1 MAEAESYFET
11 EAVVREY
18 DSRITVRILSYL
30 KPYKLLAAFA
40 LGALV
45 FSTLGELA
53 VPVLQQRLIDR
64 AIMAR
69 FLPLRIRAVPQ
80 RAGWQQHPEGQAA
93 LSAEARRT
101 YEELLAVRGALE
113 AGDYLFVPRDEK
125 LRIAGRVER
134 ELKSAGIL
142 EDGQWYA
149 FPLPTDPAEASR
161 LLALT
166 EKHPGSFVRG
176 GGAAAITIRDLA
188 ALTPEEKSVIR
199 YRDLSLI
206 GRTVTV
212 IFSLLVGI
220 FVFTFIQ
227 TWASSLVAQ
236 KVMKDIRL
244 QLFRKTGSQST
255 AFLSRHPVGR
265 VVTRLT
271 GDVET
276 INEFFT
282 NVLVAFLK
290 DLSVMAGSLIT
301 LFILSPRLAAVV
313 LVTLPPVLVLT
324 AFSRVRARDAFRQ
337 QRVASSRV
345 NSYLSERLS
354 GVQVVQL
361 FLGERRS
368 RREFGERN
376 GEFLSAN
383 MAEMYVY
390 ATFRP
395 ITDFLATFTTAA
407 VIAVGANFV
416 LNLSLSLGVLIAFI
430 NLVGLFYGPVMD
442 IAEKYTLLQSAM
454 AGGERVF
461 ALLDTEEAIPDTGT
475 VHIEE
480 RGQQAGGA
488 GGTGGASLVRGRVEF
503 DHVSF
508 AYKDGEEVLKNV
520 SFTVNPGEMAA
531 IVGYTGAGKTTVAN
545 VLTRL
550 WDIQKGS
557 IRLDGI
563 PIEEIPL
570 PELRRSVLP
579 VLQEVF
585 LFSGTVAENISLG
598 LPLEREAVVE
608 AAKAVHAGEFI
619 SALPNGYDTVLSEG
633 ATNISSGQRQ
643 LLSFARVIAHN
654 PAMVIL
660 DEATSSIDTETER
673 LIQLGIQ
680 RVLAGRT
687 SIVIAHR
694 LSTIRHADRIFV
706 LSGGVLAE
714 EGRHDELI
722 SRNGLYAGLYR
733 LQFSETE

>member
-1 MAEAESYFET
+1 MADADSYFET
-11 EAVVREY
+11 EAVVKEY
-18 DSRITVRILSYL
+18 DSKITARILSYL
-30 KPYKLLAAFA
+30 KPYSVLAILA

-69 FLPLRIRAVPQ
+69 FLPLKLKDQ
-80 RAGWQQHPEGQAA
+80 STLGSEGRQT
-93 LSAEARRT
+93 LK
-101 YEELLAVRGALE
+101 ELVLVQGVLE
-113 AGDYLFVPRDEK
+113 AGEYLFVPRDEK
-125 LRIAGRVER
+125 LRISGSAER
-134 ELKSAGIL
+134 ELKAAGIL

-149 FPLPTDPAEASR
+149 FVLPEDPNEHSQV
-161 LLALT
+161 LALM
-166 EKHPGSFVRG
+166 EKYPQRFVRG
-176 GGAAAITIRDLA
+176 KTAAALTIKNLSV
-188 ALTPEEKSVIR
+188 LTPEEKQIIR
-199 YRDLSLI
+199 FRDITLI
-206 GRTVTV
+206 TRTVLM
-212 IFSLLVGI
+212 ILSILGGI

-227 TWASSLVAQ
+227 TWTSSLVAQ

-244 QLFRKTGSQST
+244 ELFKKTGTQST

-265 VVTRLT
+265 IVTRLT

-282 NVLVAFLK
+282 NVLIAFLK
-290 DLSVMAGSLIT
+290 DFSVMAGSLIT
-301 LFILSPRLAAVV
+301 LFILSPRLAGVV
-313 LVTLPPVLVLT
+313 LLTLPPVLVLT

-337 QRVASSRV
+337 QRIASSKV
-345 NSYLSERLS
+345 NAYLSERLS
-354 GVQVVQL
+354 GIPVVQL

-368 RREFGERN
+368 QREFGERN
-376 GEFLSAN
+376 GEYLKAN

-395 ITDFLATFTTAA
+395 IIDFLSTLTTAA

-430 NLVGLFYGPVMD
+430 NLVGLFYAPVMD

-461 ALLDTEEAIPDTGT
+461 ALLDTDEKIPDTGSKQ
-475 VHIEE
+475 IEGML
-480 RGQQAGGA
+480 RGH
-488 GGTGGASLVRGRVEF
+488 VEF
-503 DHVSF
+503 SHVTF
-508 AYKDGEEVLKNV
+508 AYKEGEEVLKDL
-520 SFTVNPGEMAA
+520 SFIVKPGEMAA
-531 IVGYTGAGKTTVAN
+531 IVGYTGAGKTTITN
-545 VLTRL
+545 VLARL
-550 WDIQKGS
+550 WDIQGGTIK
-557 IRLDGI
+557 LDGI

-598 LPLEREAVVE
+598 LSLERDAIVE
-608 AAKAVHAGEFI
+608 AARAVHADEFI
-619 SALPNGYDTVLSEG
+619 SRLPQGYDTILSEG
-633 ATNISSGQRQ
+633 AANISSGQRQ

-673 LIQLGIQ
+673 LIQLGIE
-680 RVLAGRT
+680 RVLSDRT

-694 LSTIRHADRIFV
+694 LSTIRHADRILV
-706 LSGGVLAE
+706 LSGGALIE
-714 EGRHDELI
+714 EGRHEELI
-722 SRNGLYAGLYR
+722 AKNGLYAGLYR
-733 LQFSETE
+733 LQFSETAG